1 MSILSSTR
9 CIGMFDS
16 GVGGLSI
23 LQAVRERLHGAPIR
37 YVADS
42 AYAPY
47 GERSDAE
54 VLDRCQRITAHL
66 VAQGASV
73 IVVACNTATAVA
85 IDVLRSAHPRV
96 RFVGVEPG
104 VRPAVLA
111 SRKRHIGVM
120 ATNATLRSERFQNL
134 LRRDA
139 ADCRVHL
146 QACRGLAAAIERGRR
161 ADPELLALIAEQ
173 AGAVREAGV
182 DAVALGCTHYPF
194 VRPEIE
200 RVLGAGVQ
208 IVETSA
214 AVAAQVARLWSGEAN
229 DERGSCRIETTGDP
243 QRLSTFVALW
253 LTLQAEIAPRA
264 LQI

>member
-1 MSILSSTR
+1 MSIPPLPR

-23 LQAVRERLHGAPIR
+23 LQAVRAQLPAAPIR

-42 AYAPY
+42 AHAPY

-54 VLDRCQRITAHL
+54 VLDRSQRITAHL
-66 VAQGASV
+66 LAQGATV

-85 IDVLRSAHPRV
+85 IDALRAAQPRV

-104 VRPAVLA
+104 VRPAAAA
-111 SRKRHIGVM
+111 SGKRHIGVM
-120 ATNATLRSERFQNL
+120 ATSATLRSERFRAL

-161 ADPELLALIAEQ
+161 DDPELLALIAEH

-194 VRPEIE
+194 VHPEIA
-200 RVLGAGVQ
+200 RVLGDGVR
-208 IVETSA
+208 VVDTSE
-214 AVAAQVARLWSGEAN
+214 AVAAQVTRVWSSDDGAH
-229 DERGSCRIETTGDP
+229 GACRIETTGDP
-243 QRLSTFVALW
+243 QRLSAFVAQW
-253 LTLQAEIAPRA
+253 LHLQAEIAPRA
-264 LQI
+264 LQV

>member
-1 MSILSSTR
+1 MNLPSAAP

-23 LQAVRERLHGAPIR
+23 LQAVRARLPEAPIR

-47 GERSDAE
+47 GERSDAD
-54 VLDRCQRITAHL
+54 VVDRCIRLTAHL
-66 VAQGASV
+66 IALGATV
-73 IVVACNTATAVA
+73 VVVACNTATAVA
-85 IDVLRSAHPRV
+85 IDTLRALHPTV

-104 VRPAVLA
+104 VRPAVAA

-120 ATNATLRSERFQNL
+120 ATTATLRSARFAAL

-139 ADCRVHL
+139 ADCHVHL

-161 ADPELLALIAEQ
+161 DDAELRDLVELH
-173 AGAVREAGV
+173 AGAVRDAGV

-194 VRPEIE
+194 VRTEIE
-200 RVLGAGVQ
+200 RVLGAGIQV
-208 IVETSA
+208 IDTSD
-214 AVAAQVARLWSGEAN
+214 AVAAQVARVWTGYATGRCVL
-229 DERGSCRIETTGDP
+229 ETTADP
-243 QRLSTFVALW
+243 AQLASFVAQW
-253 LTLQAEIAPRA
+253 LALTAEILPRP
-264 LQI
+264 LMI